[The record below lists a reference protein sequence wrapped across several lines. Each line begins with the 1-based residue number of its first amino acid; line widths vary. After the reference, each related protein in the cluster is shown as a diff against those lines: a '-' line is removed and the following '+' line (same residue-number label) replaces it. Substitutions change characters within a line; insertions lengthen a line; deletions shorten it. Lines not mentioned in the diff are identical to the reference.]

1 MVFVNLEKD
10 YDKLSRKVNVVTFRK
25 EKYEEINDIY
35 KGVVTSVIMKGRDT
49 SVFPILLGLQ

>member
-25 EKYEEINDIY
+25 ETYEEINDIY